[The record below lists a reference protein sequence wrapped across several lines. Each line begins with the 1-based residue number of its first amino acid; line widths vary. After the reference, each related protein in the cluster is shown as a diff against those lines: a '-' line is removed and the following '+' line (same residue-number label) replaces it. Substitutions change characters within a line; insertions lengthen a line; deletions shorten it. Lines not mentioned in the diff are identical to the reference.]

1 MEMKETSLVAKRN
14 LSVLAIFA
22 SALVLSGAAVAQD
35 KKPPAPMPAW
45 QIQFPFDETFSL
57 RELNGKP
64 VPAGLDVSLRID
76 AHQHATG
83 FDGCNSF
90 SAVIYP
96 INGQKLV
103 LTAAPALTHKD
114 CPKDLIAIENGF
126 FGALLGQPSWNLVSD
141 QLVIKGP
148 RGTMTLI
155 RSL

>member
-1 MEMKETSLVAKRN
+1 VTANRLPRFRAILACASL
-14 LSVLAIFA
+14 
-22 SALVLSGAAVAQD
+22 LSGVAGAMAED
-35 KKPPAPMPAW
+35 KKPPEPMPPW

-64 VPAGLDVSLRID
+64 VPTGLDVSIKID

-103 LTAAPALTHKD
+103 LTAAPALTNKACDKD
-114 CPKDLIAIENGF
+114 SKAIENGF
-126 FGALLGQPSWNLVSD
+126 FGALLGQPSWNLVND
-141 QLVIKGP
+141 QLIIKGP
-148 RGTMTLI
+148 KGTMTLI

>member
-1 MEMKETSLVAKRN
+1 MTAKRI
-14 LSVLAIFA
+14 LPVHAILAG
-22 SALVLSGAAVAQD
+22 ALLLSGAVGAVAED
-35 KKPPAPMPAW
+35 KKPPEPMPPW
-45 QIQFPFDETFSL
+45 QIQFPFDETFSV

-64 VPAGLDVSLRID
+64 LPAGLDVQLKID

-103 LTAAPALTHKD
+103 LTAAPSLTNKPCDKD
-114 CPKDLIAIENGF
+114 AKAIENSF

-141 QLVIKGP
+141 QLIIKGP
-148 RGTMTLI
+148 KGTMTLV